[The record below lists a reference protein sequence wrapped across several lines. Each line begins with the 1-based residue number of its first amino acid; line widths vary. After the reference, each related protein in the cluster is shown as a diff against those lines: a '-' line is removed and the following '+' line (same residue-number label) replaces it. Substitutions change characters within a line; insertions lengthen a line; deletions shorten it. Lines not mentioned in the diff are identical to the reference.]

1 MDNQITTMQEVTP
14 ATQKAYDTHARILA
28 NGQVMA
34 RALVDVCHDLKTM
47 RDEGLYTELGYDT
60 FEEYAEQACGIK
72 QRQAYSYI
80 SAYEKLGQKYMAD
93 HADLGITKLELI
105 SQINSYEREEFAADV
120 DLESATVRELK
131 AEVERYKK
139 QTEQLTFD
147 LGQAQS
153 ELSEAPEPVDM
164 DTLRSSIE
172 QGVKAKYSAQLE
184 ELQQRADAAPDPE
197 AIRKEAKKEAAKE
210 YKAKLATA
218 KADAEEKTKAAVEKL
233 EQEKADLKRQLD
245 SSATKLDAAV
255 GRRHGCSRLP
265 GVFHRT
271 ATNRRKGTGADRQ
284 DQCQGPGHRSQAL
297 RRRYSSFAVDCTEFG
312 GGTMTCEQCYHRDV
326 CWHRMTI
333 YGPYALMGINTG
345 NMKAWCANC
354 KPKTQIIELSMQ
366 VSQSLHDEL
375 TKYCAE
381 RVVDEL

>member
-14 ATQKAYDTHARILA
+14 TTQKAYDTHVRILA

-105 SQINSYEREEFAADV
+105 SQISSYEREEFAADV

-197 AIRKEAKKEAAKE
+197 AIRKEAKKGS
-210 YKAKLATA
+210 
-218 KADAEEKTKAAVEKL
+218 
-233 EQEKADLKRQLD
+233 RQ
-245 SSATKLDAAV
+245 
-255 GRRHGCSRLP
+255 
-265 GVFHRT
+265 
-271 ATNRRKGTGADRQ
+271 
-284 DQCQGPGHRSQAL
+284 
-297 RRRYSSFAVDCTEFG
+297 
-312 GGTMTCEQCYHRDV
+312 
-326 CWHRMTI
+326 
-333 YGPYALMGINTG
+333 GI
-345 NMKAWCANC
+345 
-354 KPKTQIIELSMQ
+354 
-366 VSQSLHDEL
+366 QS
-375 TKYCAE
+375 
-381 RVVDEL
+381 

>member
-60 FEEYAEQACGIK
+60 FEEYAEQACDIK

-93 HADLGITKLELI
+93 HADLGI
-105 SQINSYEREEFAADV
+105 S
-120 DLESATVRELK
+120 
-131 AEVERYKK
+131 
-139 QTEQLTFD
+139 
-147 LGQAQS
+147 
-153 ELSEAPEPVDM
+153 P
-164 DTLRSSIE
+164 
-172 QGVKAKYSAQLE
+172 SAQLE

-197 AIRKEAKKEAAKE
+197 AIRKEAEREAAKE

-218 KADAEEKTKAAVEKL
+218 KADAEKKAKAAVEKL

-255 GRRHGCSRLP
+255 RQAKAAGADTDVAACRVYFTELQQ
-265 GVFHRT
+265 T
-271 ATNRRKGTGADRQ
+271 AAKVQELIGKINAKDPATGAKL
-284 DQCQGPGHRSQAL
+284 SA
-297 RRRYSSFAVDCTEFG
+297 AVIS
-312 GGTMTCEQCYHRDV
+312 V
-326 CWHRMTI
+326 
-333 YGPYALMGINTG
+333 L
-345 NMKAWCANC
+345 
-354 KPKTQIIELSMQ
+354 
-366 VSQSLHDEL
+366 QSTAKNLEV
-375 TKYCAE
+375 AQ
-381 RVVDEL
+381 

>member
-105 SQINSYEREEFAADV
+105 SQISSYEREEFLEDV
-120 DLESATVRELK
+120 DAESATVRELK

-153 ELSEAPEPVDM
+153 ELSEAPEPVDT
-164 DTLRSSIE
+164 DALRSSIE
-172 QGVKAKYSAQLE
+172 QEVKAKYSAQLE

-197 AIRKEAKKEAAKE
+197 VIRKEAEKEAAKE

-218 KADAEEKTKAAVEKL
+218 KADAEKKAKAAVEKL
-233 EQEKADLKRQLD
+233 EQEKADLERQLD
-245 SSATKLDAAV
+245 SSTTKLDAAV
-255 GRRHGCSRLP
+255 RQ
-265 GVFHRT
+265 
-271 ATNRRKGTGADRQ
+271 AKAAGADTDVAACRVYFTELQQTAAKVQELIGKVAGVMELVDVVDSKSTASDGVPVRVRPPAPNSPPPLFPFCSQLQRIWRWQAPNAETAVSEAQGGEQ
-284 DQCQGPGHRSQAL
+284 DV
-297 RRRYSSFAVDCTEFG
+297 YSSTNHSCGRGCHCCIFR
-312 GGTMTCEQCYHRDV
+312 RDRL
-326 CWHRMTI
+326 WS
-333 YGPYALMGINTG
+333 
-345 NMKAWCANC
+345 
-354 KPKTQIIELSMQ
+354 EL
-366 VSQSLHDEL
+366 
-375 TKYCAE
+375 
-381 RVVDEL
+381 

>member
-14 ATQKAYDTHARILA
+14 TTQKAYDTHARILA

-105 SQINSYEREEFAADV
+105 SQISSYEREEFAADV

-153 ELSEAPEPVDM
+153 ELSEAPEPVDT
-164 DTLRSSIE
+164 DALRSSIE
-172 QGVKAKYSAQLE
+172 QEVKAKYSAQLE
-184 ELQQRADAAPDPE
+184 ELQQRADAAPNPE
-197 AIRKEAKKEAAKE
+197 AIRKEAAKE

-218 KADAEEKTKAAVEKL
+218 KADAEKKAKAAVEKL

-255 GRRHGCSRLP
+255 RQ
-265 GVFHRT
+265 
-271 ATNRRKGTGADRQ
+271 AKAAGADTDVAACRVYFTELQ
-284 DQCQGPGHRSQAL
+284 QTAAKVQELIGKINAKDPATGTKLSA
-297 RRRYSSFAVDCTEFG
+297 AV
-312 GGTMTCEQCYHRDV
+312 
-326 CWHRMTI
+326 I
-333 YGPYALMGINTG
+333 
-345 NMKAWCANC
+345 
-354 KPKTQIIELSMQ
+354 Q
-366 VSQSLHDEL
+366 VLQSTAKNLE
-375 TKYCAE
+375 A
-381 RVVDEL
+381 

>member
-1 MDNQITTMQEVTP
+1 MDNKITTMQEVTP
-14 ATQKAYDTHARILA
+14 TTQKAYDTHARILA

-105 SQINSYEREEFAADV
+105 AQISSYEREEFAADV

-153 ELSEAPEPVDM
+153 ELREAPEPVDT
-164 DTLRSSIE
+164 DALRSSIE
-172 QGVKAKYSAQLE
+172 
-184 ELQQRADAAPDPE
+184 
-197 AIRKEAKKEAAKE
+197 
-210 YKAKLATA
+210 
-218 KADAEEKTKAAVEKL
+218 
-233 EQEKADLKRQLD
+233 EKADLKRQLD

-255 GRRHGCSRLP
+255 RQAKAAGADTDVAACRVYFTELQQ
-265 GVFHRT
+265 T
-271 ATNRRKGTGADRQ
+271 AAKVQELIGKINAKDPATGAKL
-284 DQCQGPGHRSQAL
+284 SA
-297 RRRYSSFAVDCTEFG
+297 AVIS
-312 GGTMTCEQCYHRDV
+312 V
-326 CWHRMTI
+326 
-333 YGPYALMGINTG
+333 L
-345 NMKAWCANC
+345 
-354 KPKTQIIELSMQ
+354 
-366 VSQSLHDEL
+366 QSTAKNLEV
-375 TKYCAE
+375 AQ
-381 RVVDEL
+381 

>member
-14 ATQKAYDTHARILA
+14 TTQKAYDTHARILA

-105 SQINSYEREEFAADV
+105 SQISSYEREEFTADV

-153 ELSEAPEPVDM
+153 ELSEVPEPVDT

-172 QGVKAKYSAQLE
+172 QEVKAKYSAQLE
-184 ELQQRADAAPDPE
+184 ELQQRADAAPDRRRSE
-197 AIRKEAKKEAAKE
+197 RKRKRKPPRNT
-210 YKAKLATA
+210 KLNWQRQRQTPR
-218 KADAEEKTKAAVEKL
+218 KGPKPLWKNWSR
-233 EQEKADLKRQLD
+233 KRQTWNGSWTVVPPSWTPLFGKPRQRVQTRMWQP
-245 SSATKLDAAV
+245 A
-255 GRRHGCSRLP
+255 GCTSPSCNKPPQRY
-265 GVFHRT
+265 
-271 ATNRRKGTGADRQ
+271 
-284 DQCQGPGHRSQAL
+284 RS
-297 RRRYSSFAVDCTEFG
+297 
-312 GGTMTCEQCYHRDV
+312 
-326 CWHRMTI
+326 
-333 YGPYALMGINTG
+333 
-345 NMKAWCANC
+345 
-354 KPKTQIIELSMQ
+354 
-366 VSQSLHDEL
+366 
-375 TKYCAE
+375 
-381 RVVDEL
+381 

>member
-1 MDNQITTMQEVTP
+1 MDHQITTMQEVTP
-14 ATQKAYDTHARILA
+14 TTQKAYDTHARILA

-47 RDEGLYTELGYDT
+47 RDEGLYAELGYDT

-105 SQINSYEREEFAADV
+105 SQISSYEREEFAADV
-120 DLESATVRELK
+120 DLESTTVRELK

-153 ELSEAPEPVDM
+153 ELSEAPEPVDT
-164 DTLRSSIE
+164 DALRSSIE
-172 QGVKAKYSAQLE
+172 QEVKAKYSAQLE
-184 ELQQRADAAPDPE
+184 ELQQRADAAPNPE
-197 AIRKEAKKEAAKE
+197 AIRKEAAKE

-218 KADAEEKTKAAVEKL
+218 KADAEKKAKAAVEKL

-255 GRRHGCSRLP
+255 RQ
-265 GVFHRT
+265 
-271 ATNRRKGTGADRQ
+271 AKAAGADTDVAACRVYFTELQ
-284 DQCQGPGHRSQAL
+284 QTAAKVQELIGKINAKDPATGTKLSA
-297 RRRYSSFAVDCTEFG
+297 AV
-312 GGTMTCEQCYHRDV
+312 
-326 CWHRMTI
+326 I
-333 YGPYALMGINTG
+333 
-345 NMKAWCANC
+345 
-354 KPKTQIIELSMQ
+354 Q
-366 VSQSLHDEL
+366 VLQSTAKNLE
-375 TKYCAE
+375 A
-381 RVVDEL
+381 

>member
-14 ATQKAYDTHARILA
+14 TTQKAYDTHARILA

-105 SQINSYEREEFAADV
+105 SQISSYEREEFAADV

-153 ELSEAPEPVDM
+153 ELSEAPEP
-164 DTLRSSIE
+164 
-172 QGVKAKYSAQLE
+172 
-184 ELQQRADAAPDPE
+184 E
-197 AIRKEAKKEAAKE
+197 AIRKEAEKEAAKE

-218 KADAEEKTKAAVEKL
+218 KADAEKRTKAAVEKL

-255 GRRHGCSRLP
+255 RQAKAAGADTDVAACRVYFTELQQ
-265 GVFHRT
+265 T
-271 ATNRRKGTGADRQ
+271 AAKVQELIGKINAQDPATGAKL
-284 DQCQGPGHRSQAL
+284 SA
-297 RRRYSSFAVDCTEFG
+297 AV
-312 GGTMTCEQCYHRDV
+312 
-326 CWHRMTI
+326 I
-333 YGPYALMGINTG
+333 
-345 NMKAWCANC
+345 
-354 KPKTQIIELSMQ
+354 Q
-366 VSQSLHDEL
+366 VLQSTARNLEV
-375 TKYCAE
+375 AQ
-381 RVVDEL
+381 

>member
-14 ATQKAYDTHARILA
+14 TTQKAYDTHARILA

-47 RDEGLYTELGYDT
+47 RDEGLYAELGYDT

-105 SQINSYEREEFAADV
+105 SQISSYEREEFAADV

-153 ELSEAPEPVDM
+153 ELSEAPEPVDT
-164 DTLRSSIE
+164 DALRSSIE
-172 QGVKAKYSAQLE
+172 QEVKAKYSAQLE
-184 ELQQRADAAPDPE
+184 ELQQRADAAPNPE
-197 AIRKEAKKEAAKE
+197 AIRKEAAKE

-218 KADAEEKTKAAVEKL
+218 KADAEKKAKAAVEKL

-255 GRRHGCSRLP
+255 RQ
-265 GVFHRT
+265 
-271 ATNRRKGTGADRQ
+271 AKAAGADTDVAACRVYFTELQ
-284 DQCQGPGHRSQAL
+284 QTAAKVQELIGKINAKDPATGTKLSA
-297 RRRYSSFAVDCTEFG
+297 AV
-312 GGTMTCEQCYHRDV
+312 
-326 CWHRMTI
+326 I
-333 YGPYALMGINTG
+333 
-345 NMKAWCANC
+345 
-354 KPKTQIIELSMQ
+354 Q
-366 VSQSLHDEL
+366 VLQSTAKNLE
-375 TKYCAE
+375 A
-381 RVVDEL
+381 

>member
-14 ATQKAYDTHARILA
+14 TTQKAYDTHARILA

-105 SQINSYEREEFAADV
+105 SQISSYEREEFAADV
-120 DLESATVRELK
+120 DLENATVRELK

-153 ELSEAPEPVDM
+153 ELSEAPEPVDT
-164 DTLRSSIE
+164 DALRSSIE
-172 QGVKAKYSAQLE
+172 QEVKAKYSAQLE
-184 ELQQRADAAPDPE
+184 ELQQRADAAPNPE
-197 AIRKEAKKEAAKE
+197 AIRKEAAKE

-218 KADAEEKTKAAVEKL
+218 KADAEKKTKAAVEKL

-255 GRRHGCSRLP
+255 RQAKAAGADTDVAACRVYFTELQQ
-265 GVFHRT
+265 T
-271 ATNRRKGTGADRQ
+271 AAKVQELIGKINAKDPATGAKL
-284 DQCQGPGHRSQAL
+284 SA
-297 RRRYSSFAVDCTEFG
+297 AV
-312 GGTMTCEQCYHRDV
+312 
-326 CWHRMTI
+326 I
-333 YGPYALMGINTG
+333 
-345 NMKAWCANC
+345 
-354 KPKTQIIELSMQ
+354 Q
-366 VSQSLHDEL
+366 VLQSTARNLEV
-375 TKYCAE
+375 AQ
-381 RVVDEL
+381 

>member
-14 ATQKAYDTHARILA
+14 TTQKAYDTHARILA

-105 SQINSYEREEFAADV
+105 SQISSYEREEFTADV
-120 DLESATVRELK
+120 DLESATVKELK

-153 ELSEAPEPVDM
+153 ELSEAP
-164 DTLRSSIE
+164 
-172 QGVKAKYSAQLE
+172 
-184 ELQQRADAAPDPE
+184 DPE
-197 AIRKEAKKEAAKE
+197 AIRKEAEKEAAKE

-218 KADAEEKTKAAVEKL
+218 KADAEKKAKAAVEKL
-233 EQEKADLKRQLD
+233 EQEKADLERQLD
-245 SSATKLDAAV
+245 SSTTKLDAAV
-255 GRRHGCSRLP
+255 RQAKAAGADTDVAACRVYFTELQQ
-265 GVFHRT
+265 T
-271 ATNRRKGTGADRQ
+271 AAKVQELIGKINAKDPATGAKL
-284 DQCQGPGHRSQAL
+284 SA
-297 RRRYSSFAVDCTEFG
+297 AV
-312 GGTMTCEQCYHRDV
+312 
-326 CWHRMTI
+326 I
-333 YGPYALMGINTG
+333 
-345 NMKAWCANC
+345 
-354 KPKTQIIELSMQ
+354 Q
-366 VSQSLHDEL
+366 VLQSTARNLEV
-375 TKYCAE
+375 AQ
-381 RVVDEL
+381 

>member
-1 MDNQITTMQEVTP
+1 MDNQITTTQEVTP
-14 ATQKAYDTHARILA
+14 TTQKAYDTHARILA

-105 SQINSYEREEFAADV
+105 SQISSYEREEFLEDV
-120 DLESATVRELK
+120 DAESATVRELK

-153 ELSEAPEPVDM
+153 ELSEAPEQVD
-164 DTLRSSIE
+164 TNALRSSIE
-172 QGVKAKYSAQLE
+172 QEVKAKYSAQLE
-184 ELQQRADAAPDPE
+184 ELQQRADAE
-197 AIRKEAKKEAAKE
+197 KKA
-210 YKAKLATA
+210 
-218 KADAEEKTKAAVEKL
+218 KAAVEKL

-255 GRRHGCSRLP
+255 RQAKAAGADTDVAACRVYFTELQQ
-265 GVFHRT
+265 T
-271 ATNRRKGTGADRQ
+271 AAKVQELIGKINAKDPATGAKL
-284 DQCQGPGHRSQAL
+284 SA
-297 RRRYSSFAVDCTEFG
+297 AV
-312 GGTMTCEQCYHRDV
+312 
-326 CWHRMTI
+326 I
-333 YGPYALMGINTG
+333 
-345 NMKAWCANC
+345 
-354 KPKTQIIELSMQ
+354 Q
-366 VSQSLHDEL
+366 VLQSTAKNLE
-375 TKYCAE
+375 AE
-381 RVVDEL
+381 R